1 MLAPGVFGP
10 AHAPQSPSP
19 GGYWSDFSKALWQ
32 LDNLSLKGFLL
43 HASSLILDTI
53 ASSGARRWC
62 LRTLFTSEMELVGE
76 VERAGGEAAGRG
88 RSLHANGCFLWV
100 TRPWLFL
107 VCVLLTETPFHSH
120 FSPVSFPDLGFL
132 RYRSPGSVRCF
143 ASWPLL
149 FPTPG
154 TPFPSYSG

>member
-1 MLAPGVFGP
+1 MFGP

-53 ASSGARRWC
+53 ASYGARRWC

-76 VERAGGEAAGRG
+76 VERAGGEAAGLREESVHKWLLSVG
-88 RSLHANGCFLWV
+88 YSAWV
-100 TRPWLFL
+100 IFS
-107 VCVLLTETPFHSH
+107 VCVI
-120 FSPVSFPDLGFL
+120 G
-132 RYRSPGSVRCF
+132 
-143 ASWPLL
+143 
-149 FPTPG
+149 
-154 TPFPSYSG
+154 